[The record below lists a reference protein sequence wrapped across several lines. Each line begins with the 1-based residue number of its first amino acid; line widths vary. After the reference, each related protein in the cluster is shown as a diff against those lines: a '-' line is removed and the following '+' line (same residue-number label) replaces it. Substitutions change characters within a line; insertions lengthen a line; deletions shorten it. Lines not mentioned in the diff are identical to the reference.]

1 MITIEQQLLV
11 DGYHFRT
18 LHSNGHVGYSVYDD
32 YAADARIGWMEEIGY
47 PPAKFSEEGFGLVS
61 LSQESRFY
69 REVTSGFRVQSSSGS
84 LR

>member
-1 MITIEQQLLV
+1 MII

-18 LHSNGHVGYSVYDD
+18 LHPNDHVGYYVYVD

-47 PPAKFSEEGFGLVS
+47 PPAMFSEEGFGSVS
-61 LSQESRFY
+61 LSQESRFH
-69 REVTSGFRVQSSSGS
+69 REVTSGFRDQSSSGS